1 MSRLLTCYTARY
13 PGTYIQEARR
23 QTPVYWGHWSIV
35 QAELNC
41 LEVRSVAV
49 DINGTF
55 LQDLLNNGR
64 RWKYALNLAGSE
76 TSILTNQQL
85 GSSLQQSKY
94 YSTFFYYYS
103 NQINI
108 FMATRSSLNF
118 KTVPNQFYHQL
129 ELV

>member
-1 MSRLLTCYTARY
+1 MSHLLTCYRARY
-13 PGTYIQEARR
+13 PGTYIQEARS

-41 LEVRSVAV
+41 LEVRSVV
-49 DINGTF
+49 IDIHGTS

-85 GSSLQQSKY
+85 GSWAPTNFLFLLFQPEKY
-94 YSTFFYYYS
+94 FHGHEILIKF
-103 NQINI
+103 
-108 FMATRSSLNF
+108 
-118 KTVPNQFYHQL
+118 
-129 ELV
+129 